1 MIDTLKKITKTALE
15 DESKRVDWVK
25 KWPAQTVL
33 GVNMI
38 RWTNKAE
45 ESINNGA
52 IKDYAHDLVT
62 ELKDIVGLVRTD
74 LSELD
79 RLTLGAMVTIDVH
92 NKDVVQS
99 LVDGN
104 CSNIQ

>member
-15 DESKRVDWVK
+15 DESKRVEWVK

-52 IKDYAHDLVT
+52 VK
-62 ELKDIVGLVRTD
+62 
-74 LSELD
+74 
-79 RLTLGAMVTIDVH
+79 
-92 NKDVVQS
+92 
-99 LVDGN
+99 
-104 CSNIQ
+104 